1 MAGSAGPRA
10 QIRLG
15 HDGRERNEQHP
26 EHLAVLAP
34 IVQRA
39 LVAGQKARGEEHHR
53 DLRELAGLHLHADLD
68 PGLRP
73 HARVGA
79 EARNVGQKDEHHV
92 DDEQRRG
99 EVRKAPVV
107 EGPQGHHGHEPHR
120 HALQLAGEVVVGI
133 PLDCRPADHQAVGD
147 EHRDDGKEAPGHPR
161 EQRGCGRARRA
172 VGRSALAG
180 MNRVDLGK
188 LLGHASPHGR
198 RNRWRWRPTRRAS
211 RRCAPASPGTCR
223 RRNP

>member
-1 MAGSAGPRA
+1 MYKRQHQTRA

-79 EARNVGQKDEHHV
+79 EEMCIRDRRKTLAHREGQ
-92 DDEQRRG
+92 
-99 EVRKAPVV
+99 
-107 EGPQGHHGHEPHR
+107 
-120 HALQLAGEVVVGI
+120 L
-133 PLDCRPADHQAVGD
+133 
-147 EHRDDGKEAPGHPR
+147 
-161 EQRGCGRARRA
+161 
-172 VGRSALAG
+172 RSAHGALEGAG
-180 MNRVDLGK
+180 QLQMRQHGQTSSLMEGDAQAEQTGIGHYRIASSSVDPS
-188 LLGHASPHGR
+188 AC
-198 RNRWRWRPTRRAS
+198 RA
-211 RRCAPASPGTCR
+211 
-223 RRNP
+223 